1 MYEEVMPTLE
11 NRVVDSGIFPS
22 VDCVRARVVIS
33 LGVLSVNIT
42 VEVSVRF
49 SRSTLWSIM
58 VDGDKLGRMC
68 SAGCVVS

>member
-1 MYEEVMPTLE
+1 MWLSRTVR
-11 NRVVDSGIFPS
+11 NSGVFPS

-49 SRSTLWSIM
+49 SRPTLWSIM